1 MRTRLPR
8 LPVLLLLA
16 ALALIGAGCGD
27 EDEGAESGTASGTG
41 SAPGTSTTASATPL
55 PDLFAYDA
63 DAPLGETIGKVLNPG
78 YPVKVR
84 DASYASP
91 GGDRVTAFLVTPP
104 RRGKLP
110 AVIYLHG
117 SGGSRYDLLPEAT
130 WLAARGAVTLTI
142 DSAHARGPEVPE
154 TGEEGVRADGELLAQ
169 TVQDLRR
176 AIDLLREQPQ
186 VDPERIGFVGFS
198 AGARAGALFAGADD
212 RLDAVVL
219 WSGGALAPS
228 RYLEGA
234 PAAVRERLQP
244 LMDGLDPVPSL
255 QRASEIAF
263 LVQTGTKDEVTPQE
277 ALARVTDAVREP
289 RDVRRYAAGHALSK
303 RATRDR
309 LDWLARTLG
318 VTGPATAGAATGPD

>member
-1 MRTRLPR
+1 M
-8 LPVLLLLA
+8 LLA
-16 ALALIGAGCGD
+16 VPALIAGGCGD
-27 EDEGAESGTASGTG
+27 DGEGSASGTASG
-41 SAPGTSTTASATPL
+41 SATSTGTSTTPAGANV

-63 DAPLGETIGKVLNPG
+63 DAPLGEKVGKVLNPG

-84 DASYASP
+84 DVSYESP

-130 WLAARGAVTLTI
+130 WMAARGAVTLTI

-169 TVQDLRR
+169 TVQDLRG
-176 AIDLLREQPQ
+176 AIDLLSDRPE

-198 AGARAGALFAGADD
+198 AGARAGTLLAGADD

-219 WSGGALAPS
+219 WSGGALAPAS
-228 RYLEGA
+228 YLEGA

-255 QRASEIAF
+255 KRASGIAF
-263 LVQTGTKDEVTPQE
+263 LVQVGTKDEITPQE
-277 ALARVTDAVREP
+277 ALARVTNAVPEP
-289 RDVRRYAAGHALSK
+289 REVRRYAAGHSLSK

-309 LDWLARTLG
+309 LDWLVRKLG
-318 VTGPATAGAATGPD
+318 VTGPATAGAATGP